1 MVIAVAANRTS
12 NLIVAASAGVE
23 GLRAHDSRSYH
34 IVSSQCGQGP
44 ASQLAKGTGVSTGPF
59 TLPERLEYRALS
71 VPPAKV
77 GCAIERALLADGHT
91 SVWVG
96 AVSSMEVKDDA
107 LGIT

>member
-1 MVIAVAANRTS
+1 MIPDLTTS
-12 NLIVAASAGVE
+12 SAPNGA
-23 GLRAHDSRSYH
+23 RAPRLNW
-34 IVSSQCGQGP
+34 QKGP
-44 ASQLAKGTGVSTGPF
+44 AFPPAPSP
-59 TLPERLEYRALS
+59 YRNASNTVPPS